1 MNLYTIDK
9 WFENYDKWVHQ
20 AERKKELG
28 LEWTQYDKILGVTY
42 HNKHELL
49 LKAEEMSNLHK
60 EEEKKLKQKMIEWR
74 KSKGLE
80 V

>member
-1 MNLYTIDK
+1 MDLSLYTIDK
-9 WFENYDKWVHQ
+9 WFNEYDKWVNQ

-49 LKAEEMSNLHK
+49 LKAEEMSALHK
-60 EEEKKLKQKMIEWR
+60 QEKAKYLESLKKQGGVK
-74 KSKGLE
+74 
-80 V
+80 